1 VQAALGLALG
11 GLPAALIA
19 ALIVKSLPLGAVRW
33 LVVFVVIYTAINM
46 LITAKAGAAGL
57 QDGRM
62 AEVNA

>member
-1 VQAALGLALG
+1 
-11 GLPAALIA
+11 
-19 ALIVKSLPLGAVRW
+19 
-33 LVVFVVIYTAINM
+33 VFVVIYTAINM